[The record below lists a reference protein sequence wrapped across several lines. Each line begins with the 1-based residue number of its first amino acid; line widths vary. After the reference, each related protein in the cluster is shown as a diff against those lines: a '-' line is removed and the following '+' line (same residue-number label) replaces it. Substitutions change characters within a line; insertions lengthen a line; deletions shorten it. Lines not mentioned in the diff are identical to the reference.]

1 MIMDTRLSSHLVR
14 ITGAVAKG
22 IQEPAERPD
31 TAQRR
36 SVDRELQAYDQS
48 ARNDLRQPFKRVLV
62 GA

>member
-1 MIMDTRLSSHLVR
+1 MSTRSSSHLVR
-14 ITGAVAKG
+14 VTGAVAKG
-22 IQEPAERPD
+22 VQEPAESPD

-36 SVDRELQAYDQS
+36 SVNGELQAYDQS